1 MTIER
6 WRRLGTA
13 AVLVAVV
20 APALAAQRA
29 DSYGAIAYGPKSSAW
44 GNASG
49 ESSAEDAK
57 QKALSFCA
65 RRGDDC
71 EVVASFSN
79 TCAAVAVVEA
89 TGATFV
95 ATNEKRGSAESQA
108 MTACTQKNRSG
119 CRMAAS
125 ICALP

>member
-1 MTIER
+1 MTMER
-6 WRRLGTA
+6 WWRLATA
-13 AVLVAVV
+13 AALVAVA
-20 APALAAQRA
+20 APALAAQHA

-44 GNASG
+44 GDAYG
-49 ESSAEDAK
+49 EGSADDAK
-57 QKALSFCA
+57 RKALSFCA
-65 RRGDDC
+65 RRGNDC
-71 EVVASFSN
+71 DVVASFSN

-95 ATNEKRGSAESQA
+95 VTSEKRGSAESQA
-108 MTACTQKNRSG
+108 MRACTQKNHSG